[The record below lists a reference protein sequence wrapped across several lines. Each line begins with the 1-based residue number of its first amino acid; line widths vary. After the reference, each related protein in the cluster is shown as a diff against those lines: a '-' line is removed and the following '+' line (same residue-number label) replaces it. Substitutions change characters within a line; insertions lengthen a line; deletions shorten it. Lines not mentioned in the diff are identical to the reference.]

1 MADVPNE
8 PVVYLNR
15 DFVPL
20 GEAIEEVRAQPSL
33 QGTPDDAPETWRPR
47 STSRACRVWLTP
59 CLHGLSHDRLSP
71 AIATFM
77 ATYFFAASSAA
88 TRSAGSLL
96 QVLSELRRVVGDK
109 LRAIAHPADRDE
121 EGALRRQVPLQ

>member
-1 MADVPNE
+1 
-8 PVVYLNR
+8 
-15 DFVPL
+15 
-20 GEAIEEVRAQPSL
+20 
-33 QGTPDDAPETWRPR
+33 
-47 STSRACRVWLTP
+47 
-59 CLHGLSHDRLSP
+59 
-71 AIATFM
+71 M

-88 TRSAGSLL
+88 TRSAGGLL